1 VNKAH
6 AFIISIALGAAAV
19 AGTFAALQTTSGGAQ
34 AASVSPSSDLS
45 ARRAQLDRLQA
56 KIERAAKKRP
66 PALPAIPSGATAA
79 GSQPRSSSGSSAADN
94 SYEDEQSYEDEN
106 EHEDEHAD
114 EDEHEDTDHGDDD

>member
-6 AFIISIALGAAAV
+6 AAIISIALGVAAL
-19 AGTFAALQTTSGGAQ
+19 AGTYAALQTTSGGAQ

-66 PALPAIPSGATAA
+66 PALPAIPSGVAAA
-79 GSQPRSSSGSSAADN
+79 GSQSRSSSGSSADDD
-94 SYEDEQSYEDEN
+94 SYEDEQSYDDDN
-106 EHEDEHAD
+106 EHSDEHAD
-114 EDEHEDTDHGDDD
+114 EDEHEDDGDDD